1 MISFPR
7 NVVLELTYRCNHAC
21 KFCSCPWYAPGLNYK
36 MGKELSLDN
45 WKKVIVK
52 LFSKGV
58 RLFSI
63 SGGECLLNK
72 DLPDI
77 LRYINR
83 RSRELNL
90 PQKIVLI
97 SNGLAMSEQ
106 FLLLFKETGV
116 QLSMSLP
123 GYDTF
128 EYHTGVDNR
137 AGVLHWFRKA
147 AELGLA
153 TTLNVT
159 VTKKNIH
166 ELYETLAE
174 GLLNGASSVLLN
186 RFLPGGRGLIYENDL
201 LLTSDQLNEMLDVA
215 EEVLATCNRQ
225 GFVGTEFPKCIIKNP
240 DKYLHINIGTYC
252 AAAKDFFVVGPSGEI
267 RVCNHSPRI
276 VGNIL
281 TEPYITDISYW
292 NVYADSKY
300 RPKICSPCIYLPIC
314 DCGCRE
320 VSNIKTGCPSELE
333 PSLKNDIFVCS

>member
-1 MISFPR
+1 MIKFPR
-7 NVVLELTYRCNHAC
+7 NAVLELTYRCNHQC
-21 KFCSCPWYAPGLNYK
+21 KFCSCPWYSPNSNYK

-45 WKKVIVK
+45 WKIVIDK
-52 LFSKGV
+52 LYSMGV
-58 RLFSI
+58 RHFSI

-77 LRYINR
+77 LRYINKR
-83 RSRELNL
+83 NKELNL
-90 PQKIVLI
+90 PRKIVLI
-97 SNGLAMSEQ
+97 SNGLAMSES

-137 AGVLHWFRKA
+137 AGVLRWFRKA
-147 AELGLA
+147 AELGLT

-186 RFLPGGRGLIYENDL
+186 RFLPGGRGLKYENDL

-215 EEVLATCNRQ
+215 EDVLATCNRQ
-225 GFVGTEFPKCIIKNP
+225 GFVGTEFPQCIIKNP

-276 VGNIL
+276 VGNIMM
-281 TEPYITDISYW
+281 EPYITDISYW
-292 NVYADSKY
+292 NIYADSKY
-300 RPKICSPCIYLPIC
+300 RPKVCSPCVYLPIC

-333 PSLKNDIFVCS
+333 PSLKNDIIVYS